1 MQAKMRAMMLM
12 SPLANEKWL
21 SKRGAVDWLDY
32 QIADAI
38 AYIGRQS

>member
-1 MQAKMRAMMLM
+1 MMLL

-21 SKRGAVDWLDY
+21 QKRGQVDWLDY

-38 AYIGRQS
+38 RFTGGNRKA